1 MKKLKGGCRC
11 GQLRYEV
18 EADKLPKTYACHCL
32 DCQTWSGSAFSQN
45 ALVKTNAFAATGET
59 ARFEL
64 AGGSGFVSYQSACP
78 KCFTRVFNTNSAR
91 PGLVG
96 IRAGTFDES
105 NKLELVA
112 HIWTNR
118 SQRGLRL
125 DPKMPCWQEGAPA
138 EVLFSLLD
146 LPMPS

>member
-1 MKKLKGGCRC
+1 VSTYFKWTLHAAETSTRKGAG
-11 GQLRYEV
+11 
-18 EADKLPKTYACHCL
+18 KI
-32 DCQTWSGSAFSQN
+32 
-45 ALVKTNAFAATGET
+45 ALT
-59 ARFEL
+59 EL
-64 AGGSGFVSYQSACP
+64 AGGSGFVSSQSACP

-125 DPKMPCWQEGAPA
+125 DPETPCWQEGAPA
-138 EVLFSLLD
+138 EVLLSLLD

>member
-64 AGGSGFVSYQSACP
+64 GKREFL
-78 KCFTRVFNTNSAR
+78 R
-91 PGLVG
+91 
-96 IRAGTFDES
+96 TFCS
-105 NKLELVA
+105 
-112 HIWTNR
+112 
-118 SQRGLRL
+118 
-125 DPKMPCWQEGAPA
+125 
-138 EVLFSLLD
+138 
-146 LPMPS
+146 